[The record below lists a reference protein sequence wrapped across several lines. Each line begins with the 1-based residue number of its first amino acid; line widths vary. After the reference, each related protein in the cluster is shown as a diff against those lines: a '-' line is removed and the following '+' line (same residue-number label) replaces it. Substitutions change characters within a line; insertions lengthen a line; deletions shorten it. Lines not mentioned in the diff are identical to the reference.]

1 MFTLHNLLPKHVGT
15 IRNLLNIENIYKPF
29 HPIHMEGHLVLE
41 MFKHVFAI
49 FLTLPILGYLP
60 Y

>member
-1 MFTLHNLLPKHVGT
+1 MFTLHNLVPKHVNT
-15 IRNLLNIENIYKPF
+15 IRNLLNIKNIYKSF
-29 HPIHMEGHLVLE
+29 HSLHMEGHLVLE